1 MYAIFLLVKLDFE
14 LDWKEQSHGM
24 GIIME
29 TVLKRY
35 SLYQEKRSECERV
48 ALRFERRTLSIDM
61 YPWWFMRMPQ
71 CVWVRSRCY
80 IQIQSLG

>member
-1 MYAIFLLVKLDFE
+1 
-14 LDWKEQSHGM
+14 M

-35 SLYQEKRSECERV
+35 SLYQKKRSECERV

-71 CVWVRSRCY
+71 CV
-80 IQIQSLG
+80 

>member
-1 MYAIFLLVKLDFE
+1 
-14 LDWKEQSHGM
+14 M

-71 CVWVRSRCY
+71 CV
-80 IQIQSLG
+80 